1 MPILISAFLLF
12 IAFVIAAGS
21 LWFLAC
27 EMSPLGYEVSFGRVV
42 TAIILMAVSILLTS
56 KFLAPMGGMMFSI
69 PVFAAV
75 TVLIVKLALR
85 LSFSRSV
92 VIALIYAAIWTIAW
106 GFFD

>member
-1 MPILISAFLLF
+1 MPLLISAFLLF

-56 KFLAPMGGMMFSI
+56 KFPAPMGGMMFSI

>member
-1 MPILISAFLLF
+1 MPLLISAFLLF

>member
-1 MPILISAFLLF
+1 MPLLISAFLLF
-12 IAFVIAAGS
+12 FAFVIAAGS